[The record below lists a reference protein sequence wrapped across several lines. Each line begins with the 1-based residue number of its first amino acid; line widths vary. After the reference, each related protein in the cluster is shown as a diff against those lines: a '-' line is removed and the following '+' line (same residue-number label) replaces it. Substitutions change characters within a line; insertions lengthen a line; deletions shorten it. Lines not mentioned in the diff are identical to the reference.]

1 MDIRSLKPEAGS
13 ERWALPRRDFLVLGS
28 AAIFGAAAS
37 SITATATPLS
47 LIASA
52 EAGAVLS
59 VGFIDRTGPISPE
72 SKTPATNPV
81 SADSLRGNAA
91 GFRRSGARV
100 LIHGLT
106 SPEHRTSAS
115 VHLSTFAPSAEGP
128 VPFLAWTHGAGRHGV
143 TISSPRAFF
152 VAALDEN
159 GTLPIAIERRG
170 AATRWSRL
178 FVSPAADTLPD
189 LATLEQNGHV
199 CRLTSGHQDDAGLRA
214 GTYFIALRHSSS
226 DRQPDW
232 GSIDVD
238 WTSADADVVLH
249 RHGRPVDFEYVTLT
263 VDHPTA

>member
-1 MDIRSLKPEAGS
+1 MDNRSLKPDAGS

-28 AAIFGAAAS
+28 AAVFGAAAS
-37 SITATATPLS
+37 TITASPLS
-47 LIASA
+47 LVASP
-52 EAGAVLS
+52 EVGAVLS
-59 VGFIDRTGPISPE
+59 VGFIDRTGPVSLE
-72 SKTPATNPV
+72 SKTPNPRAV
-81 SADSLRGNAA
+81 SAGTLRGNAD

-100 LIHGLT
+100 LVHGLT
-106 SPEHRTSAS
+106 SPERRTSAS
-115 VHLSTFAPSAEGP
+115 VHLSTFAPSVEGP

-143 TISSPRAFF
+143 TISSPSAFF

-178 FVSPAADTLPD
+178 FVSPAGDTLPD
-189 LATLEQNGHV
+189 LAILEQNGHV
-199 CRLTSGHQDDAGLRA
+199 CRLTSGSQGDGLRA

-232 GSIDVD
+232 RSIDVD
-238 WTSADADVVLH
+238 WTSADAGVALR

>member
-1 MDIRSLKPEAGS
+1 MDHRSLKPDAES

-28 AAIFGAAAS
+28 AAIVGAAAS

-47 LIASA
+47 LVASP
-52 EAGAVLS
+52 EAGVILS
-59 VGFIDRTGPISPE
+59 VGFIDRTGPVSPE
-72 SKTPATNPV
+72 AKTSATSPV
-81 SADSLRGNAA
+81 SADSLSVHDT

-100 LIHGLT
+100 LVHGLT

-115 VHLSTFAPSAEGP
+115 VHLSTFAPSAAGP

-143 TISSPRAFF
+143 TISSPSAFF

-170 AATRWSRL
+170 ATNRWSRL
-178 FVSPAADTLPD
+178 FVSPAADALPD

-199 CRLTSGHQDDAGLRA
+199 CRLTSGHQGAGLRA

-232 GSIDVD
+232 RSIDVD
-238 WTSADADVVLH
+238 WTSADADVVLR

-263 VDHPTA
+263 VDHPAA